1 MDDKRFAAISSALR
15 KKGFRLHCINTAR
28 GNPKAPMLI
37 LIEKTTR
44 REVARL

>member
-1 MDDKRFAAISSALR
+1 MDDRRFATISAALR

-28 GNPKAPMLI
+28 GNPKAPVLI
-37 LIEKTTR
+37 LIEKATR